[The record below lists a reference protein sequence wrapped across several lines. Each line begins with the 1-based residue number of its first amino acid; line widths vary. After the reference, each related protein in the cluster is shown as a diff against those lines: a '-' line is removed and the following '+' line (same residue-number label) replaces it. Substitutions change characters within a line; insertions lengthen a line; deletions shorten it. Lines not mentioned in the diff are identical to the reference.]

1 VCCRTARNPGA
12 GTSGDKATHNPI
24 DRQGL
29 YASRKTLKIKSKP
42 TEPITT
48 ATALRRAFQKLG
60 PGLVTG
66 ASDDDP
72 SGIATYS
79 QVGAQFGF
87 GMLWTMLFSY
97 PLMAAI
103 QEISARMGRVTGRG
117 IAGSIRRHYSHPVVY
132 GIVTLLV
139 VANVFNLGADIG
151 AMAAAARLI
160 VPGPL
165 PANREAHFAWMAP
178 AYVLG
183 FGALCLGLQVWVPYK
198 TYVKYLKWLT
208 LALFAYVATAF
219 VVRVPWGEALM
230 ATVLPS
236 FHVAASNG
244 SGYFTALTA
253 VLGTTISPYLFFW
266 QASQEV
272 EEIGAHFEDQPLLK
286 AHGQARVQ
294 FNRIG
299 VDTFAGMA
307 FSNLVAFF
315 IILTAAVTLHTHGI
329 TDIQT
334 ADQAASALRP
344 LAGRFAFLLFAAGI
358 VGTGLLAV
366 PVLAGSAAYGI
377 CDALHWKAS
386 LEKKPLERRGFYGA
400 LALVTLAG
408 VALNF
413 IGINPIKALFWSAVF
428 NGIAAAPV
436 MVVVMLM
443 ASNRKLMGPFIL
455 GRTLRIAGWIAT
467 AVMCVASVGMLLSL

>member
-1 VCCRTARNPGA
+1 
-12 GTSGDKATHNPI
+12 
-24 DRQGL
+24 
-29 YASRKTLKIKSKP
+29 
-42 TEPITT
+42 
-48 ATALRRAFQKLG
+48 
-60 PGLVTG
+60 LVTG

-117 IAGSIRRHYSHPVVY
+117 IAQNIRRHYSRPIVY

-139 VANVFNLGADIG
+139 LANVFNLGADIG
-151 AMAAAARLI
+151 AMASAARLI

-165 PANREAHFAWMAP
+165 PL
-178 AYVLG
+178 YVLG
-183 FGALCLGLQVWVPYK
+183 FGALCLALQVWIPYK

-208 LALFAYVATAF
+208 LALFAYVATVF
-219 VVRVPWGEALM
+219 TVKVPWSEALL

-236 FHVAASNG
+236 FHFHVD
-244 SGYFTALTA
+244 YFTALTA

-266 QASQEV
+266 QSSQEV
-272 EEIGAHFEDQPLLK
+272 EEIGAVAADKPLLQ
-286 AHGQARVQ
+286 AHGQACEQ
-294 FNRIG
+294 FKRIEI
-299 VDTFAGMA
+299 DTYAGMA
-307 FSNLVAFF
+307 ISNLVAFF
-315 IILTAAVTLHTHGI
+315 IILTAAVTLHAHGI

-377 CDALHWKAS
+377 AGALQWEGS
-386 LEKKPLERRGFYGA
+386 LERKPLERRGFYGA
-400 LALVTLAG
+400 LALVTVAG

-413 IGINPIKALFWSAVF
+413 VGINPIKALFWSAVC
-428 NGIAAAPV
+428 NGIAATPV
-436 MVVVMLM
+436 MVIVMLM
-443 ASNRKLMGPFIL
+443 ASNRKLMGPFVL
-455 GRTLRIAGWIAT
+455 GRVLRTFGWIAT
-467 AVMCVASVGMLLSL
+467 AVMCVASAGLFFSLSR

>member
-1 VCCRTARNPGA
+1 LKKTSTPTAV
-12 GTSGDKATHNPI
+12 
-24 DRQGL
+24 Q
-29 YASRKTLKIKSKP
+29 
-42 TEPITT
+42 
-48 ATALRRAFQKLG
+48 RAFRKLG

-97 PLMAAI
+97 PLMVAI
-103 QEISARMGRVTGRG
+103 QEISARMGRVTGLG
-117 IAGSIRRHYSHPVVY
+117 IGANIRQHYKHPVVY

-139 VANVFNLGADIG
+139 FANVFNLGADIG
-151 AMAAAARLI
+151 AMASAARLI
-160 VPGPL
+160 IPGPHPL
-165 PANREAHFAWMAP
+165 
-178 AYVLG
+178 YVLG
-183 FGALCLGLQVWVPYK
+183 IGAFCLSLQVWIPYK

-208 LALFAYVATAF
+208 LALFAYVATVFA
-219 VVRVPWGEALM
+219 VGVPWGQALR

-236 FHVAASNG
+236 VHFGA
-244 SGYFTALTA
+244 GYFTALTA

-272 EEIGAHFEDQPLLK
+272 EEIGVHLLDKPLLK
-286 AHGQARVQ
+286 AHDQARKQ
-294 FNRIG
+294 LDRIG
-299 VDTFAGMA
+299 VDTYVGMA
-307 FSNLVAFF
+307 LSNLVAFF
-315 IILTAAVTLHTHGI
+315 IILTAAVTLHAHGV

-377 CDALHWKAS
+377 CDAMHWPAS
-386 LEKKPLERRGFYGA
+386 LEKKPLQRRRFYGV
-400 LALVTLAG
+400 LALVTIAG

-413 IGINPIKALFWSAVF
+413 TGINPIKALFWSAVL
-428 NGIAAAPV
+428 NGITATPV
-436 MVVVMLM
+436 MVIVMLM
-443 ASNRKLMGPFIL
+443 ASNRKLMGPFVL
-455 GRTLRIAGWIAT
+455 GRPLRIAGWVAT
-467 AVMCVASVGMLLSL
+467 AVMCIASAGLFLSLGK